1 MQDIG
6 VGQIVISTAGR
17 DKDRKFVVLC
27 IIDDQYV
34 YISDGDIRKLEKPKK
49 KKIKHLKKLNHV
61 AEEVRDKLRSLEKL
75 SNSEIRKLLKS
86 IDWYR
91 EQEV

>member
-1 MQDIG
+1 MQDISI
-6 VGQIVISTAGR
+6 GQIVVSTAGR
-17 DKDRKFVVLC
+17 DKDDKFVVLC

-49 KKIKHLKKLNHV
+49 KKLKHLKKINYV
-61 AEEVRDKLRSLEKL
+61 AEDIKGKLEAEEKL

-86 IDWYR
+86 ID
-91 EQEV
+91 

>member
-1 MQDIG
+1 MQDIE
-6 VGQIVISTAGR
+6 VGQVVISTAGR
-17 DKDRKFVVLC
+17 DKDRKFVVIC

-49 KKIKHLKKLNHV
+49 KKIKHLRKLNHV
-61 AEEVRDKLRSLEKL
+61 SGEVRDKLRYLDKL

-86 IDWYR
+86 ID
-91 EQEV
+91 

>member
-1 MQDIG
+1 MQDLST
-6 VGQIVISTAGR
+6 GQVVISTAGR

-27 IIDDQYV
+27 IIDDHYV

-49 KKIKHLKKLNHV
+49 KKIKHLKKLNNV
-61 AEEVRDKLRSLEKL
+61 FEEVKDRLESGEKL

-86 IDWYR
+86 ID
-91 EQEV
+91 

>member
-1 MQDIG
+1 MQDISI
-6 VGQIVISTAGR
+6 GQIVISTAGR
-17 DKDRKFVVLC
+17 DKDVKFVVSC

-49 KKIKHLKKLNHV
+49 KKIKHLKKLNYV
-61 AEEVRDKLRSLEKL
+61 AEDIKGKLESEDKL

-86 IDWYR
+86 ID
-91 EQEV
+91 

>member
-1 MQDIG
+1 MQGISM
-6 VGQIVISTAGR
+6 GQIVVSTAGR
-17 DKDRKFVVLC
+17 DKDDKFVVLC

-49 KKIKHLKKLNHV
+49 KKIKHLKKLNYV
-61 AEEVRDKLRSLEKL
+61 AEDIKGKLEAHEKL

-86 IDWYR
+86 ID
-91 EQEV
+91 

>member
-1 MQDIG
+1 M
-6 VGQIVISTAGR
+6 GQVVISTAGR
-17 DKDRKFVVLC
+17 DKDHKFVVLC

-49 KKIKHLKKLNHV
+49 KKIKHLIKLDHV
-61 AEEVRDKLRSLEKL
+61 FQEIKDMTGSVEKL

-86 IDWYR
+86 ID
-91 EQEV
+91 